1 MPDSSESFQLRLL
14 DLIVA
19 AKSAI
24 RRDRLGIQH
33 DHIEPRIVYN
43 DGSACLFAAAFPR
56 RLLQRIAADEERANW
71 LRLKTAGYFDLD
83 SLATV
88 EALTT
93 FQLAYDVCRVEDVGV
108 KSRRTER
115 LFNFTLSLN
124 PHDPPEVWP
133 SQVIGSDLFS

>member
-1 MPDSSESFQLRLL
+1 MSQTFRLSSF
-14 DLIVA
+14 DLIFA
-19 AKSAI
+19 GQAAI
-24 RRDRLGIQH
+24 RAGSLCLQRG
-33 DHIEPRIVYN
+33 HIEPRIVHH
-43 DGSACLFAAAFPR
+43 DGSTCLFAAAFPH
-56 RLLQRIAADEERANW
+56 RLLRRILRDGEERANW

-83 SLATV
+83 DLATV

-93 FQLAYDVCRVEDVGV
+93 FQLAYDTCLAEDVGV